1 MVALTGCYH
10 NLLRTLGGR
19 LSAMVDIALR
29 TRPTLRGTVAA
40 VALAWL
46 LPGAAAAQSMWDDAA
61 FVLYRQ
67 GVDAMDAKDF
77 AKAAAL
83 ARDATA
89 AYPEHVLAFYLL
101 GRPPSPSRD
110 GRTRCRRS
118 PR

>member
-1 MVALTGCYH
+1 
-10 NLLRTLGGR
+10 
-19 LSAMVDIALR
+19 
-29 TRPTLRGTVAA
+29 
-40 VALAWL
+40 
-46 LPGAAAAQSMWDDAA
+46 MWDDPA

-101 GRPPSPSRD
+101 GQASLAQSQWEDAAQALAR
-110 GRTRCRRS
+110 
-118 PR
+118 